1 MQLQQISDKTAI
13 GLSFLC
19 VLHCLFLPLLLLLLP
34 PIAGLLALNDEVF
47 HLALLY
53 VIVPL
58 SAVTL
63 IVGYRRHK
71 QSSVLT
77 TGMTGLTLLLAAVLF
92 GHDYLGETGEVLL
105 TVIGSVAVAWG
116 HLRNYRLRQCQQ
128 EQGQSEG
135 VIEHE

>member
-19 VLHCLFLPLLLLLLP
+19 ILHCLFLPLLLLLLP
-34 PIAGLLALNDEVF
+34 PVTGLLALNDEVF

-58 SAVTL
+58 SSVTL
-63 IVGYRRHK
+63 LVGYRKHK
-71 QSSVLT
+71 QPSVLT
-77 TGMTGLTLLLAAVLF
+77 AGISGLVLLLAAVLF
-92 GHDYLGETGEVLL
+92 GHDYLGETAEVVL

-128 EQGQSEG
+128 SNIPAEQGTPQ
-135 VIEHE
+135 